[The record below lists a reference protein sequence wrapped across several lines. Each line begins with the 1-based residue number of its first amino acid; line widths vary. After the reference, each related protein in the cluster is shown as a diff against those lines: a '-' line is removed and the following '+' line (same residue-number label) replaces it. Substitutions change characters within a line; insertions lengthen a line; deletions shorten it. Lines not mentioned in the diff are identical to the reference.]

1 MVTSLCNQVEEEGME
16 VTTEKFTEKSNIREQ
31 KRLSKIDVKQI
42 QRGKEQ
48 EEKESQLLEMEAVL
62 VQLGEENI
70 REGKRLSK
78 YMEKQEKKDK
88 IRKSEIM
95 KTERKQQEKEIQLV
109 EMETILLQIGD
120 ENIREG
126 RRLSKQHEEQKTQ
139 KTHLDAREKKVS
151 RKEMKKEQDFHHSK
165 CIFRKFH

>member
-1 MVTSLCNQVEEEGME
+1 MKALVNAFNQEKTLVVGVFSLIIKTDGP
-16 VTTEKFTEKSNIREQ
+16 FT
-31 KRLSKIDVKQI
+31 
-42 QRGKEQ
+42 
-48 EEKESQLLEMEAVL
+48 AP
-62 VQLGEENI
+62 I

-78 YMEKQEKKDK
+78 YQERQEKKDK
-88 IRKSEIM
+88 IIM

-126 RRLSKQHEEQKTQ
+126 RRLSKQHEEQKTKDQ
-139 KTHLDAREKKVS
+139 RLDAREKKVS
-151 RKEMKKEQDFHHSK
+151 RKEMKKEQDPHNSK

>member
-1 MVTSLCNQVEEEGME
+1 M
-16 VTTEKFTEKSNIREQ
+16 
-31 KRLSKIDVKQI
+31 
-42 QRGKEQ
+42 
-48 EEKESQLLEMEAVL
+48 
-62 VQLGEENI
+62 
-70 REGKRLSK
+70 SK
-78 YMEKQEKKDK
+78 YQERQEKKDK
-88 IRKSEIM
+88 IIM

-126 RRLSKQHEEQKTQ
+126 RRLSKLHEEQKNQ

-151 RKEMKKEQDFHHSK
+151 RKEIKEEQGPHNSK